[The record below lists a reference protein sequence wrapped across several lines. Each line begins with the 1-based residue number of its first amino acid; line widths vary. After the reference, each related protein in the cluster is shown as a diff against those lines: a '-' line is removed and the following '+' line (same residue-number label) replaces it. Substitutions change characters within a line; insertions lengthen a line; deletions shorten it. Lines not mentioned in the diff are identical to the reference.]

1 MDGTFTM
8 PDAAPPLTKELKKD
22 KKKLDSLYSP
32 FLMKFFGP
40 TGVLVKAFDKIM
52 TDTVMV
58 QLIQL
63 IRIVDALYSKA
74 TGQWKKDEK
83 DKKEEAPDGK
93 KKHWITEKWQ
103 KVIKSNFF
111 QKTMGFLKSMATTN
125 FITTLL
131 TFLVLLKMGI
141 LQRFIPFII
150 SVVGDAVQSLIGF
163 LPQLAKMF
171 WKILTETAP
180 KIFSEI
186 FRTIFKTLGIENETL
201 LKFSDGLA
209 KILPMLLTG
218 LWLFDKISAVLPVFT
233 IIGKVFSFLLWVVKA
248 IWFVI
253 EMIAFV
259 TGIAV
264 GWVVAIIAAVILIGV
279 LVWKF
284 RKEIWDFLKW
294 IGNAFYDYVIAPITA
309 IFVVL
314 GSLFYDFVIKPIW
327 DALVWVSG
335 LFYKYIMKP
344 VGKAI
349 SWVMKKFVALI
360 TSFIGIFKKAFKW
373 IGDLLY
379 KIFVAPIKSLFSALA
394 AVAAPVIEKIQPIIN
409 FIKGIFDTVQGKAK
423 WLLDSISETVKGIF
437 QWFGG
442 ASAFGGYDWG
452 RNISSGQ
459 QSEFLAKKA
468 QLESNIYIQK
478 AQEGK
483 SLQQA
488 KDEGVR
494 FTDAQAKAYERMLEF
509 KKENKDAD
517 LVDIMAAQ
525 STGILEFLDGI
536 KNSTENQN
544 RAKDALNFFGSDTNT
559 KSNTTKPTT

>member
-1 MDGTFTM
+1 MDGTLVM
-8 PDAAPPLTKELKKD
+8 PDVATPLTKELKKE

-32 FLMKFFGP
+32 FLMKFFGS
-40 TGVLVKAFDKIM
+40 TGTLVKAFDKIM

-74 TGQWKKDEK
+74 TGQWKKEEKEK
-83 DKKEEAPDGK
+83 DPESEKK

-103 KVIKSNFF
+103 KIIKSNFF
-111 QKTMGFLKSMATTN
+111 QKALGFLKSMATTN

-218 LWLFDKISAVLPVFT
+218 LWLFDKISSVLPVFT
-233 IIGKVFSFLLWVVKA
+233 IIGKIFKYLWVAVKA

-253 EMIAFV
+253 QMIAFV
-259 TGIAV
+259 TGITI
-264 GWVVAIIAAVILIGV
+264 GWIVAIIAAVVLIGV

-314 GSLFYDFVIKPIW
+314 GFLFYDFVIKPIW
-327 DALVWVSG
+327 DSLVWVSR

-379 KIFVAPIKSLFSALA
+379 KIFVAPIQSIFQALA
-394 AVAAPVIEKIQPIIN
+394 SVAAPVLDKIQPIID
-409 FIKGIFDTVQGKAK
+409 FISGIFDTVQGKAK

-442 ASAFGGYDWG
+442 ASAFGGYDWA

-459 QSEFLAKKA
+459 QSAFIKKKAELEQNKYVSTAQRGLNLEEAKKEG
-468 QLESNIYIQK
+468 LTFTK
-478 AQEGK
+478 DQE
-483 SLQQA
+483 A
-488 KDEGVR
+488 
-494 FTDAQAKAYERMLEF
+494 AYNKMVDIKRAN
-509 KKENKDAD
+509 KEAD
-517 LVDIMAAQ
+517 LTDILAAQ
-525 STGILEFLDGI
+525 SAGILNFLDGV
-536 KNSTENQN
+536 KNEKET
-544 RAKDALNFFGSDTNT
+544 
-559 KSNTTKPTT
+559 SNTAESILKFVSNQTGTKKMTGTLNE

>member
-8 PDAAPPLTKELKKD
+8 PDAATPLTKELKKD

-150 SVVGDAVQSLIGF
+150 SVVGDAVLSLIEF

-218 LWLFDKISAVLPVFT
+218 LWLFDKISSVLPVFT
-233 IIGKVFSFLLWVVKA
+233 LIGKVFKYLWVAVKG

-253 EMIAFV
+253 QMISFV
-259 TGIAV
+259 TGIAI
-264 GWVVAIIAAVILIGV
+264 GWIVLIIAAVVLIGV

-314 GSLFYDFVIKPIW
+314 GFLFYDFVIKPIW
-327 DALVWVSG
+327 DALVWVGG
-335 LFYKYIMKP
+335 LFYTYIMKP

-349 SWVMKKFVALI
+349 SWVMKKIVGLI
-360 TSFIGIFKKAFKW
+360 TGFIGIFKKAFKW

-394 AVAAPVIEKIQPIIN
+394 AVAAPVLEKIQPIID
-409 FIKGIFDTVQGKAK
+409 FISGIFVTVQGKAK
-423 WLLDSISETVKGIF
+423 WLLDSISETVRGIF

-459 QSEFLAKKA
+459 QSEFIAKKA

-494 FTDAQAKAYERMLEF
+494 FTDAQAKAYERMLEL

-544 RAKDALNFFGSDTNT
+544 KAKDALNFFGSDTNT
-559 KSNTTKPTT
+559 KSNTTKPIT